1 MDECQLAVNPKLIPL
16 KVFDT
21 EEQYKD
27 FVDNWKGEQLGAE
40 THYQSGKICI
50 ALPNPVSLAIE
61 KAIKM
66 AEKETRLKVPLGMEY
81 IVHKNWYGCH

>member
-1 MDECQLAVNPKLIPL
+1 MAVNPKLIPL

-27 FVDNWKGEQLGAE
+27 FVSNWKGEQLGAE
-40 THYQSGKICI
+40 THYQSGKICL

-81 IVHKNWYGCH
+81 VVHKNWYGCH

>member
-1 MDECQLAVNPKLIPL
+1 M
-16 KVFDT
+16 FDT

-27 FVDNWKGEQLGAE
+27 FVSDWKGGQLGAE

-81 IVHKNWYGCH
+81 VVHKNWYGCH

>member
-1 MDECQLAVNPKLIPL
+1 MAVNPKLIPL

-27 FVDNWKGEQLGAE
+27 FVSGWKGEQLGAE